1 MGDLG
6 LILGLGRSPGGGHGN
21 SRQYSCLENRHGQRS
36 LVGFPYKQAKSMIED
51 TKGAR
56 LSINS
61 EIFVE
66 EETKPED
73 IPYTLP
79 WLCKRTGVNGL
90 LNQYRSAV
98 SKKDLRKAG
107 QIEAKIYQ
115 IEKDVK
121 KNDNYPENLR
131 KRFLSYVENK
141 IEDIDDKY

>member
-1 MGDLG
+1 M
-6 LILGLGRSPGGGHGN
+6 
-21 SRQYSCLENRHGQRS
+21 
-36 LVGFPYKQAKSMIED
+36 
-51 TKGAR
+51 
-56 LSINS
+56 
-61 EIFVE
+61 
-66 EETKPED
+66 
-73 IPYTLP
+73 
-79 WLCKRTGVNGL
+79 NGL

-131 KRFLSYVENK
+131 KRFLNYVENK

>member
-1 MGDLG
+1 M
-6 LILGLGRSPGGGHGN
+6 
-21 SRQYSCLENRHGQRS
+21 
-36 LVGFPYKQAKSMIED
+36 
-51 TKGAR
+51 
-56 LSINS
+56 
-61 EIFVE
+61 
-66 EETKPED
+66 
-73 IPYTLP
+73 
-79 WLCKRTGVNGL
+79 
-90 LNQYRSAV
+90 